1 MNKTETVSDFY
12 KRINRNTPPLSL
24 HNVGLG
30 LGHFNIFTRDHCSLV
45 TNYTRRDFYKVSY
58 IIGTGKLHYANE
70 WIYIDRPALMFSNPM
85 IPYSWEAESVVQKGW
100 FCLFTEDFI
109 LPDKRT
115 SSLQDTPLFKTGARP
130 VYFLND
136 EQQQEISAIF
146 RKMEQEMQSDYVHKF
161 SMLRNYL
168 HLIIHEAMK
177 WCAADKFEQQS
188 NAGARITNLFLEL
201 LERQFPIDEPDRT
214 VQLRAPQDYAHQL
227 SVHVNHL
234 NRSVKEATGKT
245 TSTLISD
252 RILKEAQALLVHSD
266 WNVSEIAYSLGF
278 EYPAHFTNFYK
289 KKTGQSPAA
298 LRKSIV

>member
-1 MNKTETVSDFY
+1 MNKTETVEDFY
-12 KRINRNTPPLSL
+12 KRVNEQLPKHSL
-24 HNVGLG
+24 QNAG
-30 LGHFNIFTRDHCSLV
+30 LGHFNIFSRDSCSAV
-45 TNYTRRDFYKVSY
+45 TSYSRRDFYKVSY

-85 IPYSWEAESVVQKGW
+85 IPYSWEAESAEQKGW

-109 LPDKRT
+109 LQDKRVT
-115 SSLQDTPLFKTGARP
+115 SLQDTPLFKTGARP
-130 VYFLND
+130 VYFLN
-136 EQQQEISAIF
+136 EQQQQEISTIF
-146 RKMEQEMQSDYVHKF
+146 RKMEQEMQSDYMHKF

-168 HLIIHEAMK
+168 HLVIHEAMK
-177 WCAADKFEQQS
+177 WCVADTFEKS
-188 NAGARITNLFLEL
+188 TNAGARITNLFLEL
-201 LERQFPIDEPDRT
+201 LERQFPIDEPDRI
-214 VQLRAPQDYAHQL
+214 VQLRTPQHYARHL

-245 TSTLISD
+245 TSAHISD
-252 RILKEAQALLVHSD
+252 RILKEARALLLHSD